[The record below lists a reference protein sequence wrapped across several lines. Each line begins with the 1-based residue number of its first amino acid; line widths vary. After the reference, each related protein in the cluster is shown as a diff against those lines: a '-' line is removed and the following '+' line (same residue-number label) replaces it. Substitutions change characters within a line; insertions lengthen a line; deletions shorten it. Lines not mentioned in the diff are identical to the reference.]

1 LQEGSIWEKILMELS
16 LLSIFSLLI
25 EKYIRKYIYILKMG
39 VDMKT
44 LTVKV
49 DEELKERMK
58 RLRHV
63 NWSEVIRESIRRK
76 IEEENG
82 RNIAEAV
89 LINERLRR
97 EAPEGWDSAKVIRE
111 WRLKR

>member
-1 LQEGSIWEKILMELS
+1 M
-16 LLSIFSLLI
+16 IF
-25 EKYIRKYIYILKMG
+25 
-39 VDMKT
+39 MKT

-49 DEELKERMK
+49 DEELRESMR

-89 LINERLRR
+89 LINEKLRKA
-97 EAPEGWDSAKVIRE
+97 APKGWDSTKVIRE
-111 WRLKR
+111 WRLRR

>member
-1 LQEGSIWEKILMELS
+1 
-16 LLSIFSLLI
+16 
-25 EKYIRKYIYILKMG
+25 
-39 VDMKT
+39 VKT

-49 DEELKERMK
+49 DEELRERMK
-58 RLRHV
+58 RLKHV
-63 NWSEVIRESIRRK
+63 NWSGVIRESIRKK

-89 LINERLRR
+89 LLNERLRKA
-97 EAPEGWDSAKVIRE
+97 APDGWDSAEVVRE

>member
-1 LQEGSIWEKILMELS
+1 
-16 LLSIFSLLI
+16 
-25 EKYIRKYIYILKMG
+25 MG

-44 LTVKV
+44 LTIKV
-49 DEELKERMK
+49 DDELKERMK

>member
-1 LQEGSIWEKILMELS
+1 
-16 LLSIFSLLI
+16 
-25 EKYIRKYIYILKMG
+25 
-39 VDMKT
+39 MKT

-49 DEELKERMK
+49 DEELRERMK
-58 RLRHV
+58 KLKHV
-63 NWSEVIRESIRRK
+63 NWSEIIRESIRKK

-89 LINERLRR
+89 LLNERLRKA
-97 EAPEGWDSAKVIRE
+97 APKGWDSAKVIRE

>member
-1 LQEGSIWEKILMELS
+1 M
-16 LLSIFSLLI
+16 
-25 EKYIRKYIYILKMG
+25 
-39 VDMKT
+39 
-44 LTVKV
+44 
-49 DEELKERMK
+49 DEELRESMR

-89 LINERLRR
+89 LINEKLRKA
-97 EAPEGWDSAKVIRE
+97 APKGWDSTKVIRE
-111 WRLKR
+111 WRLRR

>member
-1 LQEGSIWEKILMELS
+1 
-16 LLSIFSLLI
+16 
-25 EKYIRKYIYILKMG
+25 
-39 VDMKT
+39 MKT

-49 DEELKERMK
+49 DDELKERMK

>member
-1 LQEGSIWEKILMELS
+1 
-16 LLSIFSLLI
+16 
-25 EKYIRKYIYILKMG
+25 
-39 VDMKT
+39 MKT

-49 DEELKERMK
+49 DEELRERMK
-58 RLRHV
+58 RLKHV
-63 NWSEVIRESIRRK
+63 NWSEVIRESIRKK

-89 LINERLRR
+89 LLNEKLRKP
-97 EAPEGWDSAKVIRE
+97 APKGWDSTKVIRG

>member
-1 LQEGSIWEKILMELS
+1 MELS
-16 LLSIFSLLI
+16 LLSIFLLI

-44 LTVKV
+44 LIVKV
-49 DEELKERMK
+49 DDELKERMK

-76 IEEENG
+76 IDEENG

-97 EAPEGWDSAKVIRE
+97 ETPEGWDSAKVIRE
-111 WRLKR
+111 

>member
-1 LQEGSIWEKILMELS
+1 
-16 LLSIFSLLI
+16 
-25 EKYIRKYIYILKMG
+25 
-39 VDMKT
+39 MKT

-58 RLRHV
+58 KLRHI
-63 NWSEVIRESIRRK
+63 NWSEVIRESIRKK

-89 LINERLRR
+89 LLNEKLRKA
-97 EAPEGWDSAKVIRE
+97 APEGWDSAKVIRE
-111 WRLKR
+111 WRLKK

>member
-1 LQEGSIWEKILMELS
+1 
-16 LLSIFSLLI
+16 
-25 EKYIRKYIYILKMG
+25 
-39 VDMKT
+39 MKT

-49 DEELKERMK
+49 DEELRERMK
-58 RLRHV
+58 KLKHV
-63 NWSEVIRESIRRK
+63 NWSEVIRESIRKK

-89 LINERLRR
+89 LLNEKLRKP
-97 EAPEGWDSAKVIRE
+97 APKGWDSVKVIRG

>member
-1 LQEGSIWEKILMELS
+1 
-16 LLSIFSLLI
+16 
-25 EKYIRKYIYILKMG
+25 
-39 VDMKT
+39 MKT

-49 DEELKERMK
+49 DEELREHMR
-58 RLRHV
+58 RLKHV

-76 IEEENG
+76 IEEEKG

-97 EAPEGWDSAKVIRE
+97 EAPEGWDSAKVIRD

>member
-1 LQEGSIWEKILMELS
+1 
-16 LLSIFSLLI
+16 
-25 EKYIRKYIYILKMG
+25 
-39 VDMKT
+39 MKT

-49 DEELKERMK
+49 DEELRERMK
-58 RLRHV
+58 RLKHV
-63 NWSEVIRESIRRK
+63 NWSGVIRESIRKK

-89 LINERLRR
+89 LLNERLRKA
-97 EAPEGWDSAKVIRE
+97 APDGWDSAEVVRE

>member
-1 LQEGSIWEKILMELS
+1 ME
-16 LLSIFSLLI
+16 
-25 EKYIRKYIYILKMG
+25 
-39 VDMKT
+39 MKT
-44 LTVKV
+44 LSVKV
-49 DEELKERMK
+49 DEELRERMK
-58 RLRHV
+58 KLKHV
-63 NWSEVIRESIRRK
+63 NWSEIIRESIRKK

-89 LINERLRR
+89 LLNERLRK

>member
-16 LLSIFSLLI
+16 LLSIFLLI

-44 LTVKV
+44 LIVKV
-49 DEELKERMK
+49 DDELKERMK

-76 IEEENG
+76 IDEENG

-97 EAPEGWDSAKVIRE
+97 ETPEGWDSAKVIRE
-111 WRLKR
+111 

>member
-1 LQEGSIWEKILMELS
+1 M
-16 LLSIFSLLI
+16 FFI
-25 EKYIRKYIYILKMG
+25 ERYIRKYFYILDLMFT
-39 VDMKT
+39 MKT

-49 DEELKERMK
+49 DEELREQMK
-58 RLRHV
+58 KLRHV
-63 NWSEVIRESIRRK
+63 NWSEVIREAIRKK

-97 EAPEGWDSAKVIRE
+97 AAPDGWDSAKVIRE